1 MGKYYIGVDIKPL
14 KYCKILLLSVQSGA
28 AAQVWKSTEVKTYK
42 NDVKKFNKNSTTFQ
56 NSTKKYYTP
65 LKYKPV
71 KTPKNRTK
79 QHIAKRY

>member
-1 MGKYYIGVDIKPL
+1 MEKYGSKNIQKL
-14 KYCKILLLSVQSGA
+14 CKKIQ
-28 AAQVWKSTEVKTYK
+28 Q
-42 NDVKKFNKNSTTFQ
+42 KFNKNSTTFQ
-56 NSTKKYYTP
+56 NSTRKYYTP